1 MKTKTT
7 TLITAAIFA
16 LTLTASAEK
25 PFNTFKLVTFG
36 ETAIEI
42 RVEVEKAVRDI
53 HLDLA
58 QVFTTLKDSEENLT
72 ENQID
77 VSDFLYEEPA
87 TDDFGFDTKA
97 VFEEIL
103 KEKTVK

>member
-1 MKTKTT
+1 MKTKIA
-7 TLITAAIFA
+7 TLIAAALFA
-16 LTLTASAEK
+16 LPLAASAEK

-36 ETAIEI
+36 EKAIEI
-42 RVEVEKAVRDI
+42 WVEVEKAARDI

-58 QVFTTLKDSEENLT
+58 EVFTTLKDSEENLT

-87 TDDFGFDTKA
+87 TDDFGFDTRA
-97 VFEEIL
+97 VFEEIQ
-103 KEKTVK
+103 KEKNAK